1 MDNKDSEA
9 EIHPLKTE
17 DVKIQENHEN
27 SVERR
32 ILTKQSSQLSRLS
45 RWRTAAFFISLFL
58 CLIIVFAFS
67 FIIPCPERPVSERT
81 WFRNYDDAVAYQF
94 LAIEDVNEDKVQDVV
109 FAFRAGNGSSS
120 FNTSCLDEGLPSPC
134 AFVAAVSGTNG
145 RALWERPAAEEVEW
159 LECGIKQLGGAAAP
173 GCLVVGKPAAL
184 TALDLQ
190 TGEVQ
195 WRQPSDFGANYT
207 LLPPVS
213 VIPDVDSDGVQDLI
227 IFLATGDK
235 IKTFIHSGKNGK
247 QIGSAGSLEVG
258 GKARCIRLNLGSS
271 SYFLFYTE
279 NSLYA
284 YSLKDLYSAAT
295 GMEVKLPSLEQD
307 PQWEKNIDRPTH
319 RLSLLSSGDI
329 RYLAKIPRQ
338 SRENILVVSSEVAM
352 LINTQNLQT
361 LWTLNSSRVISE
373 PLLGYYKPDVL
384 GIVLESEIG
393 PNRKKVMIVES
404 GSGAVQWDLKLSS
417 RAESP
422 GPAVLSTADHRSAFL
437 LWGEYQAAGN
447 QTRSRA
453 PLQKLYLFHPS
464 YTNVLLELRNSTDQI
479 IGFSAALFERSRHAC
494 YVLLRGPQPG
504 QEPGPVSL
512 MKRKLKEDISQS
524 RVIWLNQVAVDS
536 EQYVR
541 DRLYRM
547 RFQSRVLAAAEEP
560 LPGGGQAVGLA

>member
-17 DVKIQENHEN
+17 DVKAQENHEN

-32 ILTKQSSQLSRLS
+32 IVSKQSSRLSRLS

-81 WFRNYDDAVAYQF
+81 WFRNYDNAVAYQF
-94 LAIEDVNEDKVQDVV
+94 LAIEDVNEDKVQDVI
-109 FAFRAGNGSSS
+109 FAFKASNGSSS
-120 FNTSCLDEGLPSPC
+120 FNRTCLDEGLPSPC

-145 RALWERPAAEEVEW
+145 RAVWERPAAEEVEW
-159 LECGIKQLGGAAAP
+159 MECGIKQLGEAEAP
-173 GCLVVGKPAAL
+173 GCLLVGKPVSL
-184 TALDLQ
+184 TAVDLQ

-195 WRQPSDFGANYT
+195 WRQSSDFGANYT
-207 LLPPVS
+207 VLTPVS

-227 IFLATGDK
+227 IFIAAGDK

-247 QIGSAGSLEVG
+247 QIGSTRSLNVD
-258 GKARCIRLNLGSS
+258 GKARYIKVKLDSS

-295 GMEVKLPSLEQD
+295 GMEIKVPSLEQD
-307 PQWEKNIDRPTH
+307 PQWAKNIDRATH

-329 RYLAKIPRQ
+329 RYLAKIPVG
-338 SRENILVVSSEVAM
+338 SRENILVVNSEMATM
-352 LINTQNLQT
+352 INAQNLQT
-361 LWTLNSSRVISE
+361 LWTLNVSRVVSE

-384 GIVLESEIG
+384 GVVLESEIG
-393 PNRKKVMIVES
+393 LNRKKVMIVEG
-404 GSGAVQWDLKLSS
+404 GSGAVQWDLKLNS

-422 GPAVLSTADHRSAFL
+422 GPATLSTADHRSAFL
-437 LWGEYQAAGN
+437 IWGEYQAAGN
-447 QTRSRA
+447 ETTSKA

-479 IGFSAALFERSRHAC
+479 IAFNAALFERSRHAC
-494 YVLLRGPQPG
+494 YVLLRGPQPSE
-504 QEPGPVSL
+504 EPGSVSL
-512 MKRKLKEDISQS
+512 MKRKLKEDVSES
-524 RVIWLNQVAVDS
+524 RVIWLSQVAVDS

-547 RFQSRVLAAAEEP
+547 RFHSR
-560 LPGGGQAVGLA
+560 

>member
-17 DVKIQENHEN
+17 DVKLQENHEN

-32 ILTKQSSQLSRLS
+32 RILTKQPSQLSRLS

-81 WFRNYDDAVAYQF
+81 WFRNYDNAVAYKF
-94 LAIEDVNEDKVQDVV
+94 LAIEDVNKDKVQDVI
-109 FAFRAGNGSSS
+109 FAFKAGNGSSS

-134 AFVAAVSGTNG
+134 AFLAAVSGTNG
-145 RALWERPAAEEVEW
+145 RVLWERPAAREVEW
-159 LECGIKQLGGAAAP
+159 LECGIQQLGEAKAP
-173 GCLVVGKPAAL
+173 GCLLMGKPEAL
-184 TALDLQ
+184 TAVDLQ

-195 WRQPSDFGANYT
+195 WRQSSDLGANYT
-207 LLPPVS
+207 ILPPVA

-227 IFLATGDK
+227 IFIATGNK
-235 IKTFIHSGKNGK
+235 VKTFIHSGKNGK
-247 QIGSAGSLEVG
+247 QIGSPGSLDVD
-258 GKARCIRLNLGSS
+258 GKAHYFRQNLVSS

-295 GMEVKLPSLEQD
+295 GMERKLPSLEQD
-307 PQWEKNIDRPTH
+307 PQWEKNIDPITR
-319 RLSLLSSGDI
+319 RLALLSSRGI
-329 RYLAKIPRQ
+329 RYLARIPRG
-338 SRENILVVSSEVAM
+338 SRENILVVSSEVAT
-352 LINTQNLQT
+352 LVNTQNLQT
-361 LWTLNSSRVISE
+361 LWTLNASRVLSE

-384 GIVLESEIG
+384 GLVLESEIE

-404 GSGAVQWDLKLSS
+404 GSGAVQWDLKLNW
-417 RAESP
+417 RAGSP
-422 GPAVLSTADHRSAFL
+422 GPATLSTADHRSAFL

-447 QTRSRA
+447 QTRSRT

-479 IGFSAALFERSRHAC
+479 IGFTAALFERSRHAC

-504 QEPGPVSL
+504 EEPGLVSL
-512 MKRKLKEDISQS
+512 MKRKLKEDVSQS
-524 RVIWLNQVAVDS
+524 RVIWLNQVAVDT

-547 RFQSRVLAAAEEP
+547 RFHSRE
-560 LPGGGQAVGLA
+560 